1 MWQLHSNYCY
11 NNILVTTEA
20 SGRNVYT
27 DRRPEGEVSIHVTPR
42 SLGSNWFI
50 AIMSIEWRRERSSLE
65 IILHLTLEDAFISIP
80 MKKNPISPISRS
92 NMIVREAKG
101 ALWK

>member
-1 MWQLHSNYCY
+1 MQSFSHWQGYV
-11 NNILVTTEA
+11 LVTTEA

-50 AIMSIEWRRERSSLE
+50 AIMSIEWRRERSSPE

-80 MKKNPISPISRS
+80 MKKIPISPTSR
-92 NMIVREAKG
+92 I
-101 ALWK
+101 W